1 MEIYGRRPQPS
12 HEVGVVK
19 ITKDGRMGNREL
31 KRLTYSI
38 NYDSDS
44 ATRRGKSRERV
55 PLLSQ

>member
-1 MEIYGRRPQPS
+1 MEIDGRCPQPS
-12 HEVGVVK
+12 REVGVMK
-19 ITKDGRMGNREL
+19 IMKDGRTSNREL